1 MAKIWTKSNQEET
14 TDAKT
19 FCEFTTGND
28 YQLDQSYFF
37 EYDIEASKVWAE
49 AIRDCGIYTED
60 ECKFVTESLDTILTS
75 YRNGGIRVEPEDED
89 CHTTIEKWLTK
100 LTGNLGKKIHTGRS
114 RNDQSLTMVR
124 MFMRNALIDISVH
137 VTRLSSNIARQ
148 SGIWGSNKP
157 FIGYSH
163 TQQAMPI
170 TIGHYFGSFTESFSD
185 DNKALSN
192 ARCFI
197 NKCPLG
203 TGAGFGSPLEVDRLF
218 IADKLKFDGFI
229 NNSLHTQNTRGKYEL
244 IYLQAISQVMLTLQ
258 RMANDM
264 ILYTTREFGLF
275 KMSDSLSQGSSM
287 MPQKKNPDVF
297 EIIRAKAADV
307 LSLEERVK
315 LIIKGL
321 PSGYNRDL
329 QEIKACVVDAYNITK
344 NCLYIMNLAI
354 EHIEPDHDKIEQ
366 RLESDIVAT
375 DYIIGKCI
383 QDPGLNFRD
392 MYKDFTEGNYAS
404 LKPEDAIRLRKS
416 KGSPSNL

>member
-28 YQLDQSYFF
+28 YQLDQTYFF
-37 EYDIEASKVWAE
+37 EYDIEASKVWAQ

-60 ECKFVTESLDTILTS
+60 ECKFVTASLDTILVS

-100 LTGNLGKKIHTGRS
+100 LTGDLGKKIHTGRS

-124 MFMRNALIDISVH
+124 MFMRKAISEITSH
-137 VTRLSSNIARQ
+137 ATTLNSNIFKR
-148 SGIWGSNKP
+148 SDKWGFNKP

-170 TIGHYFGSFTESFSD
+170 TIGHYFSSFAESLKD
-185 DNKALSN
+185 DSMILSN
-192 ARCFI
+192 ARSII

-203 TGAGFGSPLEVDRLF
+203 TGAGFGSPLNIDRIVISDDLGF
-218 IADKLKFDGFI
+218 GEFI
-229 NNSLHTQNTRGKYEL
+229 NNSLYAQNTRGKYEL
-244 IYLQAISQVMLTLQ
+244 VYLQAMSQVMLTLQ
-258 RMANDM
+258 RMASDM
-264 ILYTTREFGLF
+264 ILYTSREFGLF

-354 EHIEPDHDKIEQ
+354 EHIEPDHDMIAKK
-366 RLESDIVAT
+366 LEKDIVAA
-375 DYIIGKCI
+375 DYIISKCVE
-383 QDPGLNFRD
+383 DPELNFRD
-392 MYKDFTEGNYAS
+392 LYKDFMEDNYMS
-404 LKPEDAIRLRKS
+404 LKPEDAVRLRKS
-416 KGSPSNL
+416 KGSPNNL